1 MGSSSP
7 ATPSPAPVPVPAPSS
22 PRPPGSPPPPRP
34 LRSRSRGRSGGGCDG
49 PRKRNKVGPP
59 GRDMASLGGFQP
71 GAADGCPPPLLHA
84 AGSGS
89 SCLPPPPFVPTLQS
103 CLATARRE
111 AVREAAAKV
120 GTSLQQADLNGAKTA
135 PSSASGA
142 CIMEELLLT
151 FGLSGIKRPPALQA
165 LHKRGSPAATT
176 AVATPMATLEVQTTS
191 SIASATCISAAAPM
205 QVVTSRAAKPL
216 DRCESAPTCN
226 PHAG

>member
-7 ATPSPAPVPVPAPSS
+7 ATPSPVRVPVPAP
-22 PRPPGSPPPPRP
+22 PRPPGSPPPPPPPPPPRP

-103 CLATARRE
+103 CLAAARRE
-111 AVREAAAKV
+111 AVRGAAAKV
-120 GTSLQQADLNGAKTA
+120 GTSLRQADLNGAKTA
-135 PSSASGA
+135 PCSASGA
-142 CIMEELLLT
+142 CITEELLWT
-151 FGLSGIKRPPALQA
+151 FGLSGIRRPPALQA
-165 LHKRGSPAATT
+165 LHKCGSPAATA
-176 AVATPMATLEVQTTS
+176 AVATPMATLDAQTTS

-205 QVVTSRAAKPL
+205 QVVTSRA
-216 DRCESAPTCN
+216 
-226 PHAG
+226 